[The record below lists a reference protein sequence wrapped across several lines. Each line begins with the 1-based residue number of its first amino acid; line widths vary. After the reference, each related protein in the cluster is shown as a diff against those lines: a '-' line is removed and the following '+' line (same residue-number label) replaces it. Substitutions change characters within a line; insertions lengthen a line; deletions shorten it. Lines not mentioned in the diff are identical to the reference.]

1 MKNYVIIRI
10 YSTLKQ
16 VKYISLMKHINFD
29 KYNDYNKVITQGI
42 EKAFEVVSDIKLCI
56 MDRSM

>member
-1 MKNYVIIRI
+1 VIIRI

-56 MDRSM
+56 MARSM